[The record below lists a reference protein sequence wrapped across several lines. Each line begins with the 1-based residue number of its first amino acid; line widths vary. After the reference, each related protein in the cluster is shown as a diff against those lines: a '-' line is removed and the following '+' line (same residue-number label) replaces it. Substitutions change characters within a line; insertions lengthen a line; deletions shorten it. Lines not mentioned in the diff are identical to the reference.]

1 MALTVAEKIAQVMEN
16 LIRDESHGYTQ
27 GSGRYGDSTVLNL
40 KFSDGTPYQ
49 ISGGDRDCS
58 GAVRTC
64 VGKALG
70 KTMPATFWTGN
81 MDSVLRGLGFTRYKC
96 SEEKVKRGDILLR
109 CAGHTEV
116 VLYSATESGLG
127 YPICG
132 GFRINEKGTIL
143 GGRKGDQTGS
153 ESTSGRYYPA
163 RWDYIYRYEKDQ
175 HKAAAKPTQKKQ
187 APAPRPAQKPAVK
200 VPKNSAWEVI
210 WDKLNVRTGAS
221 LNYLCTGSLP
231 KGYVLYL
238 DGKTCKDSRGV
249 MWAEYITSA
258 GNRRWVSMKGLRRK

>member
-1 MALTVAEKIAQVMEN
+1 MTLTVAEKIAQVMEA
-16 LIRDESHGYTQ
+16 LIKDDSHGYTQ
-27 GSGRYGDSTVLNL
+27 GSGRYGDSTILNL
-40 KFSDGTPYQ
+40 KFSDGTRYQ

-70 KTMPATFWTGN
+70 KPMPQTFWTGN
-81 MDSVLRGLGFTRYKC
+81 EGEVLRSLGFKRYAC
-96 SEEKVKRGDILLR
+96 FEEKVKRGDILLR
-109 CAGHTEV
+109 VEGHTEV
-116 VLYSATESGLG
+116 VIYSAQESGLG

-132 GFRINEKGTIL
+132 GFRINERGTIL

-153 ESTSGRYYPA
+153 EATSSRYYPG

-175 HKAAAKPTQKKQ
+175 HKASRPAPKKPSAKPRSTKTARVAKG
-187 APAPRPAQKPAVK
+187 
-200 VPKNSAWEVI
+200 SAWEVI
-210 WDKLNVRTGAS
+210 WDKLNVRTGAALS
-221 LNYLCTGSLP
+221 YHCTGSLP
-231 KGYVLYL
+231 KGYVVYL

-258 GNRRWVSMKGLRRK
+258 GNRRWVSMRGLKKA